1 MAYNISDAMRER
13 VKQAVRNFNKVIDKT
28 SQMYQTGGKAP
39 IIPTKRSTTDILK
52 STSSYAELRR
62 ELRSMNRI
70 TKGKAT
76 DIVNFQGKDMTIW
89 QRDQIKYD
97 IKAAN
102 RKRAEIRELT
112 GYQSLVDTEN
122 LRERK
127 PIDLSDL
134 SSKQIN
140 EYIEALH
147 EETTSSGQEARLQLM
162 MDNYKQS
169 IRENFTEYE
178 AKQIIS
184 RVNELSPLEFAQAT
198 FANRIKDNDFS
209 YSSTQ
214 RKAKYNA
221 IKTALDAEIKNARKN
236 RNRR

>member
-1 MAYNISDAMRER
+1 MAYKISDAMRER
-13 VKQAVRNFNKVIDKT
+13 VKKAVRDFNRTIDKT
-28 SQMYQTGGKAP
+28 SKMYQSGGTSP

-102 RKRAEIRELT
+102 RNRAEIRERT

-127 PIDLSDL
+127 EIDLSEL
-134 SSKQIN
+134 SPKQVN
-140 EYIEALH
+140 EYIESLH
-147 EETTSSGQEARLQLM
+147 EESTSSGQEARLQLM

-221 IKTALDAEIKNARKN
+221 IKTALDAEIKNVRKN